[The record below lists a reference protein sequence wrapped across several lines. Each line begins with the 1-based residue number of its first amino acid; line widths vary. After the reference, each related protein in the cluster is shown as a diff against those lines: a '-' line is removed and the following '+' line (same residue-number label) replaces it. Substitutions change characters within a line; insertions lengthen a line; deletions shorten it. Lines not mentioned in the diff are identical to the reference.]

1 MDSRH
6 KEERRSTTPRG
17 ATTTTRIFYTPSHF
31 SAKITEAPCSL
42 LAHFQPTSSSL
53 RGHIWH
59 DLGQAYTYLC
69 IRPKDGHIQPLRK
82 RSFYQDVI
90 KHVKKKL
97 CFLSLTNQ
105 TTNQKLGT
113 RFLSQPVNHQ
123 KLGTRFLRPPIQT
136 EAKEAQLLR
145 SGASR
150 RPIGL
155 RAYERNGST
164 WS

>member
-17 ATTTTRIFYTPSHF
+17 TTTTTRIFYTPSHF

-69 IRPKDGHIQPLRK
+69 IRPRSCHIQPLRK

-90 KHVKKKL
+90 KHVRL
-97 CFLSLTNQ
+97 IS
-105 TTNQKLGT
+105 QKPRSPERGSSERGSSDHPYRLRLRKRSFYGT
-113 RFLSQPVNHQ
+113 EWSESKADRPG
-123 KLGTRFLRPPIQT
+123 GTSFR
-136 EAKEAQLLR
+136 
-145 SGASR
+145 ASA
-150 RPIGL
+150 GF
-155 RAYERNGST
+155 
-164 WS
+164 